1 MRASVGKIVPADGKP
16 LGRRELIESR
26 RLGTAQEELRKAI
39 ADMRTAE
46 KDVQE
51 SDALVEMHDAIDSA
65 LVDAKDNLSGGRPT
79 EAVPQEDDAIASLSA
94 IVEALDESS
103 KPKDEDEFGEKQDE
117 GDQQQQGSGQ
127 SQSAGAVPPAAEIKL
142 LRTMQES
149 LAKRTRSFAEGA
161 AQLDVTTRAQKLAE
175 IAARQQ
181 RILELG
187 SKIADKIA
195 PKQQN
200 GATMRP
206 TERPEQD
213 GGKDAPKP
221 SEPSKPSKP
230 NNPTKPEGAT
240 DTAGDQ
246 RNSAGSGV
254 APR

>member
-1 MRASVGKIVPADGKP
+1 MPSPPTGVASV
-16 LGRRELIESR
+16 
-26 RLGTAQEELRKAI
+26 
-39 ADMRTAE
+39 RT
-46 KDVQE
+46 
-51 SDALVEMHDAIDSA
+51 
-65 LVDAKDNLSGGRPT
+65 
-79 EAVPQEDDAIASLSA
+79 
-94 IVEALDESS
+94 SS
-103 KPKDEDEFGEKQDE
+103 TV
-117 GDQQQQGSGQ
+117 
-127 SQSAGAVPPAAEIKL
+127 QSASWSNADSAVPPAAEIKL

-206 TERPEQD
+206 TESPEQD

-221 SEPSKPSKP
+221 SKP
-230 NNPTKPEGAT
+230 NNPAKSDGTPEGTPEGAT

-246 RNSAGSGV
+246 RNPQGSGV